1 MIADVIR
8 QKGALMKRQLIAGF
22 ALGLLAVVPAM
33 AADMRA
39 APILT
44 KAPMMAPVFSW
55 TGCYIDA
62 GVGYGM
68 WNQDH
73 STTTTIGGVPN
84 IDTVEN
90 TGGGR
95 GWATADAID
104 ISKLPTLPELI
115 VGRAEGRKSDAEV
128 TCFLNNIGLGYQFAA
143 AGALLYRKA
152 KESGAGHDLPT
163 DWFTEDVHP

>member
-95 GWATADAID
+95 GW
-104 ISKLPTLPELI
+104 LGR
-115 VGRAEGRKSDAEV
+115 VGGGCDYQLSGTV
-128 TCFLNNIGLGYQFAA
+128 FSNFVIGVFGDY
-143 AGALLYRKA
+143 
-152 KESGAGHDLPT
+152 
-163 DWFTEDVHP
+163 DWMSLKGS